1 MDTSSPSSSIDS
13 NHNPPSSPSSSSF
26 SSICLSSN
34 HYLSSGRS
42 TSAMRTRRGLS
53 TDLSLGL
60 STSSSHQSQRRSSWP
75 PLKPLLKS
83 ATVGRSAEEEWQH
96 GSASGLFVKVYME
109 GIPIGRKLDLLSHGG
124 YDDLALT
131 LAHMFRTTI
140 LCEYVFRLNRI
151 NCTKNEKK
159 IKHLYGVINPYL
171 LLIYNGEKFHFHFN
185 KIFLCFSQNK
195 IFLFTFNFFYY
206 NPS

>member
-1 MDTSSPSSSIDS
+1 MDTSSPSSPSSSIDS

-53 TDLSLGL
+53 TDLSLCL

-131 LAHMFRTTI
+131 LAHMFKTTI
-140 LCEYVFRLNRI
+140 LCGKRNKAPSDKYYVLTYQDREGDWMMVGDVPWEIFTSTVKRL
-151 NCTKNEKK
+151 K
-159 IKHLYGVINPYL
+159 ITRADR
-171 LLIYNGEKFHFHFN
+171 
-185 KIFLCFSQNK
+185 C
-195 IFLFTFNFFYY
+195 
-206 NPS
+206 